1 MSRIY
6 DALER
11 ARALGAPEHLPPAEA
26 APNGTEAAPPN
37 FAAEWPAEEHPKQQP
52 RPRPESRE
60 STAARRPDPPAQ
72 DKVWNFSTK
81 FAEKIVLGPGV
92 DPAATEQYRRLAAV
106 LHLTQEKRGADRA
119 KILMISS
126 SVPAEGKTLTC
137 VNLGLILSESYHRSV
152 LLVDGDLRRPWLHEV
167 FQVPNVGGLN
177 DAFVTAGAKIPIL
190 QLSKTLSVLTAG
202 RPAADP
208 LKVLS
213 SERMDRFLA
222 QVRDRFDW
230 VIIDTPPVALLTDA
244 KLLASKA
251 DLIVLVVQA
260 EKTHYAMVQ
269 RAVEAVGRERII
281 GVVLN
286 RVTEAPHAEY
296 TTADYLA
303 AEPATPSES
312 K

>member
-11 ARALGAPEHLPPAEA
+11 ARALGAPEDLPPAEPA
-26 APNGTEAAPPN
+26 AQGTEAATLG
-37 FAAEWPAEEHPKQQP
+37 FAAEWPAEERPKQQP
-52 RPRPESRE
+52 RPHPESRE
-60 STAARRPDPPAQ
+60 SAAVRKPDPAAP
-72 DKVWNFSTK
+72 DKVWNFSSK
-81 FAEKIVLGPGV
+81 FAEKVVLGPSI

-106 LHLTQEKRGADRA
+106 LHLTQEKRGADRT
-119 KILMISS
+119 KILMVSS

-137 VNLGLILSESYHRSV
+137 VNLGLILSESYHRNV
-152 LLVDGDLRRPWLHEV
+152 LLVDADLRRPWLHEA
-167 FQVPNVGGLN
+167 FQVPNIGGLN

-190 QLSKTLSVLTAG
+190 QLSKKLSVLTAG

-213 SERMDRFLA
+213 AERMDRFLA

-230 VIIDTPPVALLTDA
+230 VILDTPPVALLTDA

-281 GVVLN
+281 GIVLTK
-286 RVTEAPHAEY
+286 VTEAPHAEY
-296 TTADYLA
+296 TTAEYLA
-303 AEPATPSES
+303 AEPASRPSE
-312 K
+312 

>member
-11 ARALGAPEHLPPAEA
+11 ARALGAPEALPPAEPA
-26 APNGTEAAPPN
+26 TPGTDVAPPA
-37 FAAEWPAEEHPKQQP
+37 FAAEWPAEEQPKPQP

-60 STAARRPDPPAQ
+60 SAAVKKPDPPAP
-72 DKVWNFSTK
+72 DKVWNFSAK
-81 FAEKIVLGPGV
+81 FAEKIVLGPGI
-92 DPAATEQYRRLAAV
+92 DPTATEQYRRLAGV
-106 LHLTQEKRGADRA
+106 LHLTQEKRGADRT

-137 VNLGLILSESYHRSV
+137 ANLGLILSESYHRNV

-167 FQVPNVGGLN
+167 FQVPNIGGLT

-190 QLSKTLSVLTAG
+190 QLSKKLSILTAG

-213 SERMDRFLA
+213 AERMDRFLA

-230 VIIDTPPVALLTDA
+230 VILDTPPVALLTDA
-244 KLLASKA
+244 KVLASKA
-251 DLIVLVVQA
+251 DLVVLVVQA

-281 GVVLN
+281 GIVLN
-286 RVTEAPHAEY
+286 KVTDAPHGEY

-303 AEPATPSES
+303 TEPAKTPSE
-312 K
+312 